1 MPEPHPVAEHY
12 NHGQLLEAICQGVEA
27 LGKSPE
33 TVTVDDLAAADEF
46 HIGGRQA
53 SEEFIAQLDLMAD
66 MHVLDVGCGIG
77 GTSRFVA
84 DRFGCRVSGVDL
96 TPEFVETGRVLCD
109 WVGLNERVDLQLG
122 SALNSPFAAE
132 SFDAAFM
139 LHVGMNIA
147 DKAMLCQEVYRV
159 LKPGGV
165 FGIYDVMRK
174 SNEPLVFPVP
184 WSTTPD
190 TNWLATPDEYQEH
203 LRAAGFEITATRD
216 RHAFAIEF
224 FENVRRCAEE
234 SGALPP
240 LGVHI
245 AMSGDAPIKIR
256 NMLDNLKANR
266 LAPVE
271 VIARKG

>member
-132 SFDAAFM
+132 SFDSAFM

-184 WSTTPD
+184 WSTTSE

-224 FENVRRCAEE
+224 FENVRRRAEE

-245 AMSGDAPIKIR
+245 AMSDDASIKIR
-256 NMLDNLKANR
+256 NLLDNLKANR

-271 VIARKG
+271 VIARKR